1 MIRFIEHNEVDTEKW
16 DNCIKKSVNS
26 LPYAFSWYLD
36 IVVLQW
42 DALVLDDYQ
51 AVFPLP
57 SRKKFFLQYSF
68 TPFWVQQLGLFYIE
82 SDDRNLLPDFISAI
96 PYSFRYI
103 DLNMNHYA
111 HLIPNDYMSIRDR
124 SNYELRLNQPY
135 SKMLKSYSKNLLRN
149 LKKAKENHLQIFKN
163 DSPKNLI
170 TLFKQDRRGRQV
182 KCFSERDY
190 QNLERIMHVAIHKNC
205 GQVLM
210 AYGEGNQLQAGMF
223 LLFGINRV
231 IFLFSGNSLE
241 GRKTGAMPFLI
252 DSFFK
257 ESANSSFTFDFEGS
271 DDENLAKFYRGFGGQ
286 NHSYQNIKMNRLPF
300 LLSYFK

>member
-1 MIRFIEHNEVDTEKW
+1 MIRFIEHLQVDTEKW
-16 DNCIKKSVNS
+16 DACIKRSVNS

-36 IVVLQW
+36 IVVLEW

-57 SRKKFFLQYSF
+57 SRKKFLLQYSF

-82 SDDRNLLPDFISAI
+82 SEDRHLLSDFISAI
-96 PYSFRYI
+96 PDSYRYI
-103 DLNMNHYA
+103 DLNMNHYTSVIPSE
-111 HLIPNDYMSIRDR
+111 LINIGVR
-124 SNYELRLNQPY
+124 SNYELRLNRPY
-135 SKMLKSYSKNLLRN
+135 SDMKKDYSKNLLRN
-149 LKKAKENHLQIFKN
+149 LKKSNENHLQIFKN

-170 TLFKQDRRGRQV
+170 NLFKLDKGP
-182 KCFSERDY
+182 KMKHFSELDY

-231 IFLFSGNSLE
+231 IFLFSGNTSQ
-241 GRKTGAMPFLI
+241 GKKNGAMPFLI

-271 DDENLAKFYRGFGGQ
+271 DDKDLARFYKGFGGK
-286 NHSYQNIKMNRLPF
+286 NHSYQNLKMNRLPF
-300 LLSYFK
+300 PLSYFR